1 MSRLSSSDVDFFY
14 QIEWHRSVVGD
25 LCRVWRALFCSPA
38 VCSHSHRG
46 DRHHQRQRYC
56 LSVRDPAVDVE
67 NLYRK
72 ETSLPAKEKI
82 KINTNE
88 TLAKKYQYIIHIPPV
103 CVAHIWQFSHLRGP
117 CCGERISE
125 TNLSVASSVSY
136 MIYKI
141 IFVYPLHGHAHTI
154 IHIIYTFIILV
165 RGEVVGRMIIKL
177 KIKEDGLYL
186 TYLPYKS
193 CLWVIQSVWEVA
205 PSPTAG
211 DPPGS
216 PLSQWGEGMD
226 AVCAHNIIPYQ
237 AHVHVY
243 QLD

>member
-1 MSRLSSSDVDFFY
+1 MKHWQKKLIPIYYPYTSSM
-14 QIEWHRSVVGD
+14 
-25 LCRVWRALFCSPA
+25 CRPYLAIFSFARPLLRRAYFW
-38 VCSHSHRG
+38 
-46 DRHHQRQRYC
+46 DQ
-56 LSVRDPAVDVE
+56 
-67 NLYRK
+67 
-72 ETSLPAKEKI
+72 
-82 KINTNE
+82 
-88 TLAKKYQYIIHIPPV
+88 
-103 CVAHIWQFSHLRGP
+103 
-117 CCGERISE
+117 
-125 TNLSVASSVSY
+125 SVSGIVCKLY
-136 MIYKI
+136 NMIYKI